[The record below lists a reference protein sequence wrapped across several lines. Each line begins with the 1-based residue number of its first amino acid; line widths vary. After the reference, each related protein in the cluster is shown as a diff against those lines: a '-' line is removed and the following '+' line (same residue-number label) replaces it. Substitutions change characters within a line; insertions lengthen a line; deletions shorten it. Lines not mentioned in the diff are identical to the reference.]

1 MDMAV
6 VTLYTPGQPTLI
18 GIGQPS
24 PQAYLVYIFHIQ
36 VQYPIFFALPPP
48 RIIYGY

>member
-1 MDMAV
+1 MDVAV

-24 PQAYLVYIFHIQ
+24 PQAYLVYIFYIQ
-36 VQYPIFFALPPP
+36 VQYPIFFDLPP